1 MCNSQKLTQAAMIAA
16 VVYTGGAAAG
26 AWGAAGTAAS
36 AGAGGAVA
44 ESFVAP
50 VVAGGVAPG
59 AGAAAG
65 MSTTQMLALGTSAA
79 GTAMQAVGQMNAAE
93 AAKAAAER
101 NAQMATIM
109 GHDAQDR
116 GDLEQQRIGRQVS
129 AVRGQQTANMAA
141 NGLDLTSGTPE
152 AVLAQTDYY
161 GLEDQRTAV
170 NNANREAAGYKNRAN
185 GYASEAASY
194 NPYMTAG
201 STLLAGGGMVADKW
215 DRYKNGGRI
224 QYGAQ
229 N

>member
-26 AWGAAGTAAS
+26 AWGAAGAAE
-36 AGAGGAVA
+36 AGAAGAA
-44 ESFVAP
+44 AGEAYVAP
-50 VVAGGVAPG
+50 VVAGAPA
-59 AGAAAG
+59 AGTAAG

-79 GTAMQAVGQMNAAE
+79 GTAMQAKGQMDAAE

-101 NAQMATIM
+101 NSQMATIM

>member
-1 MCNSQKLTQAAMIAA
+1 MIAA

-26 AWGAAGTAAS
+26 AWGAAGAAE
-36 AGAGGAVA
+36 AGAAGAA
-44 ESFVAP
+44 AGEAYVAP
-50 VVAGGVAPG
+50 VVAGAPA
-59 AGAAAG
+59 AGTAAG

-79 GTAMQAVGQMNAAE
+79 GTAMQAKGQMDAAE

-101 NAQMATIM
+101 NSQMATIM
-109 GHDAQDR
+109 GHDAEDR

-141 NGLDLTSGTPE
+141 NGLDLTSGTPA

-185 GYASEAASY
+185 GYNSEAASY

-201 STLLAGGGMVADKW
+201 STLLAGGGTVADKW

>member
-26 AWGAAGTAAS
+26 AWGAAGAA
-36 AGAGGAVA
+36 
-44 ESFVAP
+44 E
-50 VVAGGVAPG
+50 
-59 AGAAAG
+59 AGAAGAAEAGAG
-65 MSTTQMLALGTSAA
+65 MSTTQILALGTSAA

-185 GYASEAASY
+185 GYNSEAASY

-201 STLLAGGGMVADKW
+201 STLLAGGGTVADKW

-229 N
+229 K